1 MRQMVD
7 GDLTEQGAGG
17 EQSGTDRIPGSK
29 PEGVR
34 SAGDKT
40 SKGRSQND
48 RQKRRAM
55 TRMIDRVSEDFVS
68 TFSETGVDHGPDGEP
83 KKHTPSAAALSR
95 DERERA
101 EAEAQQQAK
110 AELRGFGALLGAKR
124 ATSQNLKVGG
134 MFSRL
139 LGGEADDEVS
149 GGMGGAGQNGTG
161 YGGAGQGGDS
171 GVFGGSGVTSDG
183 AISARRGLGDV
194 LGQSSEQGAASP
206 DAPDGTTADGSVIKV
221 KGTVGKKRGLYT
233 SCMKKPVVPEDVI
246 AAAKTA
252 SEHSASDSTHL
263 PSVHDSASGAQH
275 QPNVHASTAGSQHQP
290 GVQTSISGAPHQPG
304 LHASTSGAQHGPS
317 HVVPQVPVRGNF
329 SHTEHVHEKSFPL
342 YDAATTSKGV
352 SFNNRVGRSE
362 KEESSDGPDESFP
375 APNITNVPLPH
386 VRSAAASAREFE
398 MPTVPEQAKQE
409 GKDFSTLR
417 KLANDGKGSKV
428 IPSRAAQTGARDG
441 RFAPDADAHESPE
454 YSQGSSGSPKTGIV
468 GKFFGALKKLFG
480 GK

>member
-7 GDLTEQGAGG
+7 GDLTEHGAGG
-17 EQSGTDRIPGSK
+17 EQSGTGRTPGSK
-29 PEGVR
+29 PESDRNAADR
-34 SAGDKT
+34 S

-55 TRMIDRVSEDFVS
+55 TRMIDRVSDDFVS
-68 TFSETGVDHGPDGEP
+68 TFSETGVDHGPDGEQ
-83 KKHTPSAAALSR
+83 KKQTPSAAALSR

-101 EAEAQQQAK
+101 EAEAQNQAK
-110 AELRGFGALLGAKR
+110 AELRGFGSLLGAKR

-139 LGGEADDEVS
+139 LGGEDEDAS
-149 GGMGGAGQNGTG
+149 GSIGGGSEAGTGHGGA
-161 YGGAGQGGDS
+161 
-171 GVFGGSGVTSDG
+171 TSF
-183 AISARRGLGDV
+183 
-194 LGQSSEQGAASP
+194 E
-206 DAPDGTTADGSVIKV
+206 APDGPTADGSVIKV

-246 AAAKTA
+246 AAANAGTD
-252 SEHSASDSTHL
+252 HSASGVSRTEASHQ
-263 PSVHDSASGAQH
+263 SSANA
-275 QPNVHASTAGSQHQP
+275 PAVGS
-290 GVQTSISGAPHQPG
+290 
-304 LHASTSGAQHGPS
+304 QHGPS

-329 SHTEHVHEKSFPL
+329 SHSEHVHEKSFPL
-342 YDAATTSKGV
+342 YDAATTSKGM
-352 SFNNRVGRSE
+352 SFNNRAARSE
-362 KEESSDGPDESFP
+362 VEESSDGPDESFP

-398 MPTVPEQAKQE
+398 MPTVPDQAKQE

-428 IPSRAAQTGARDG
+428 IPSRPAPAGARNG
-441 RFAPDADAHESPE
+441 RFAADTEAHESPE
-454 YSQGSSGSPKTGIV
+454 SSQGSSVSPKTGIV
-468 GKFFGALKKLFG
+468 GKLFGALKKLFS

>member
-7 GDLTEQGAGG
+7 GDLTEHGAGG
-17 EQSGTDRIPGSK
+17 EQSGTGRTPGSK
-29 PEGVR
+29 PESDRNAADR
-34 SAGDKT
+34 S

-55 TRMIDRVSEDFVS
+55 TRMIDRVSDDFVS
-68 TFSETGVDHGPDGEP
+68 TFSETGVDHGPDGEQ
-83 KKHTPSAAALSR
+83 KKQTPSAAALSR

-101 EAEAQQQAK
+101 EAEAQNQAK
-110 AELRGFGALLGAKR
+110 AELRGFGSLLGAKR

-139 LGGEADDEVS
+139 LGGEDEDAS
-149 GGMGGAGQNGTG
+149 GSIGGASETGTG
-161 YGGAGQGGDS
+161 HGGA
-171 GVFGGSGVTSDG
+171 TSF
-183 AISARRGLGDV
+183 
-194 LGQSSEQGAASP
+194 E
-206 DAPDGTTADGSVIKV
+206 APDGPTADGSVIKV

-246 AAAKTA
+246 AAANAGTD
-252 SEHSASDSTHL
+252 HSASGVSRTEASHQ
-263 PSVHDSASGAQH
+263 SSASA
-275 QPNVHASTAGSQHQP
+275 PAVGS
-290 GVQTSISGAPHQPG
+290 
-304 LHASTSGAQHGPS
+304 QHGPS

-329 SHTEHVHEKSFPL
+329 SHSEHVHEKSFPL
-342 YDAATTSKGV
+342 YDAATTSKGM
-352 SFNNRVGRSE
+352 SFNNRAARSE
-362 KEESSDGPDESFP
+362 VEESSDGPDESFP

-398 MPTVPEQAKQE
+398 MPTVPDQAKQE

-428 IPSRAAQTGARDG
+428 IPSRPAPAGARNG
-441 RFAPDADAHESPE
+441 RFAADTEAHESPE
-454 YSQGSSGSPKTGIV
+454 SSQGSSVSPKTGIV

>member
-7 GDLTEQGAGG
+7 GDLTEHGAGG
-17 EQSGTDRIPGSK
+17 EQSGTGKTPGSK
-29 PEGVR
+29 PESDRNAADR
-34 SAGDKT
+34 S

-68 TFSETGVDHGPDGEP
+68 TFSETGVDHGPDGEQ
-83 KKHTPSAAALSR
+83 KKQTPSAAALSR

-101 EAEAQQQAK
+101 EAEAQNQAK
-110 AELRGFGALLGAKR
+110 AELRGFGSLLGAKR

-139 LGGEADDEVS
+139 LGGEDEDAS
-149 GGMGGAGQNGTG
+149 GSIGGGSEIGTGHGGA
-161 YGGAGQGGDS
+161 
-171 GVFGGSGVTSDG
+171 TS
-183 AISARRGLGDV
+183 I
-194 LGQSSEQGAASP
+194 E
-206 DAPDGTTADGSVIKV
+206 APDGPTADGSVIKV

-246 AAAKTA
+246 AAANA
-252 SEHSASDSTHL
+252 GADHG
-263 PSVHDSASGAQH
+263 ASGVSRTEASH
-275 QPNVHASTAGSQHQP
+275 QSSANAPAVGS
-290 GVQTSISGAPHQPG
+290 
-304 LHASTSGAQHGPS
+304 QHGPS

-329 SHTEHVHEKSFPL
+329 SHSEHVHEKSFPL
-342 YDAATTSKGV
+342 YDAATTSKGM
-352 SFNNRVGRSE
+352 SFNNRAARSE
-362 KEESSDGPDESFP
+362 VEESSDGPDESFP

-398 MPTVPEQAKQE
+398 MPTVPDQAKQE

-428 IPSRAAQTGARDG
+428 IPSRPTPAGARNG
-441 RFAPDADAHESPE
+441 RFAADTEAHESPE
-454 YSQGSSGSPKTGIV
+454 SSQGSSVSPKTGIV
-468 GKFFGALKKLFG
+468 GKLFGALKKLFS

>member
-7 GDLTEQGAGG
+7 GDLTEHGAGG
-17 EQSGTDRIPGSK
+17 EQSGTGRTLGSK
-29 PEGVR
+29 PERDRNAADR
-34 SAGDKT
+34 S

-55 TRMIDRVSEDFVS
+55 TRMIDRVSDDFVS
-68 TFSETGVDHGPDGEP
+68 TFSETGVDHGPDGEQ
-83 KKHTPSAAALSR
+83 KKQTPSAAALSR

-101 EAEAQQQAK
+101 EAEAQNQAK
-110 AELRGFGALLGAKR
+110 AELRGFGSLLGAKR

-139 LGGEADDEVS
+139 LGGEDEDAS
-149 GGMGGAGQNGTG
+149 GSIGGGSEIGTGHGGA
-161 YGGAGQGGDS
+161 
-171 GVFGGSGVTSDG
+171 TS
-183 AISARRGLGDV
+183 I
-194 LGQSSEQGAASP
+194 E
-206 DAPDGTTADGSVIKV
+206 APDGPTADGSVIKV

-246 AAAKTA
+246 AAANAGTD
-252 SEHSASDSTHL
+252 HSASGVSRTEASHQ
-263 PSVHDSASGAQH
+263 SSANA
-275 QPNVHASTAGSQHQP
+275 PAVGS
-290 GVQTSISGAPHQPG
+290 
-304 LHASTSGAQHGPS
+304 QHGPS

-329 SHTEHVHEKSFPL
+329 SHSEHVHEKSFPL
-342 YDAATTSKGV
+342 YDAATTSKGM
-352 SFNNRVGRSE
+352 SFNNRAARSE
-362 KEESSDGPDESFP
+362 VEESSDGPDESFP

-398 MPTVPEQAKQE
+398 MPTVPDQAKQE

-428 IPSRAAQTGARDG
+428 IPSRPAPAGARNG
-441 RFAPDADAHESPE
+441 RFAADTEAHESPE
-454 YSQGSSGSPKTGIV
+454 SSQGSSVSPKTGIV
-468 GKFFGALKKLFG
+468 GKLFGALKKLFS

>member
-7 GDLTEQGAGG
+7 GDLTEHGAGG
-17 EQSGTDRIPGSK
+17 EQSGTGRTPGSK
-29 PEGVR
+29 PESDR
-34 SAGDKT
+34 NAGDRS

-55 TRMIDRVSEDFVS
+55 TRMIDRVSDDFVS
-68 TFSETGVDHGPDGEP
+68 TFSETGVDHGPDGEQ
-83 KKHTPSAAALSR
+83 KKQTPSAAALSR

-101 EAEAQQQAK
+101 EAEAQNQAK
-110 AELRGFGALLGAKR
+110 AELRGFGSLLGAKR

-139 LGGEADDEVS
+139 LGGDDEDAAGS
-149 GGMGGAGQNGTG
+149 IGGASEMGTG
-161 YGGAGQGGDS
+161 HGGA
-171 GVFGGSGVTSDG
+171 TSF
-183 AISARRGLGDV
+183 
-194 LGQSSEQGAASP
+194 E
-206 DAPDGTTADGSVIKV
+206 APDGPTADGSVIKV

-246 AAAKTA
+246 AAANAGTDHGVAGKVGGGGGGAGNAGGIAGGGAGTA
-252 SEHSASDSTHL
+252 SGGVSGSEASHQSSASA
-263 PSVHDSASGAQH
+263 PAV
-275 QPNVHASTAGSQHQP
+275 GS
-290 GVQTSISGAPHQPG
+290 
-304 LHASTSGAQHGPS
+304 QHGPS

-329 SHTEHVHEKSFPL
+329 SHSEHVHEKSFPL
-342 YDAATTSKGV
+342 YDAATTSKGM
-352 SFNNRVGRSE
+352 SFNNRAARSE
-362 KEESSDGPDESFP
+362 VEESSDGPDESFP

-428 IPSRAAQTGARDG
+428 IPSRPAPAGARNG
-441 RFAPDADAHESPE
+441 RFAADTEAHESPE
-454 YSQGSSGSPKTGIV
+454 SSQGSSVSPKTGIV
-468 GKFFGALKKLFG
+468 GKFFGALKKLFS

>member
-7 GDLTEQGAGG
+7 GDLTEHGAGG
-17 EQSGTDRIPGSK
+17 EQSGTGRTPGSK
-29 PEGVR
+29 PESDRNAADR
-34 SAGDKT
+34 S

-55 TRMIDRVSEDFVS
+55 TRMIDRVSDDFVS
-68 TFSETGVDHGPDGEP
+68 TFSETGVDHGPDGEQ
-83 KKHTPSAAALSR
+83 KKQTPSAAALSR

-101 EAEAQQQAK
+101 EAEAQNQAK
-110 AELRGFGALLGAKR
+110 AELRGFGSLLGAKR

-139 LGGEADDEVS
+139 LGGEDEDAS
-149 GGMGGAGQNGTG
+149 GSIGGASETGTG
-161 YGGAGQGGDS
+161 HGGA
-171 GVFGGSGVTSDG
+171 TSF
-183 AISARRGLGDV
+183 
-194 LGQSSEQGAASP
+194 E
-206 DAPDGTTADGSVIKV
+206 APDGPTADGSVIKV

-246 AAAKTA
+246 AAANAGTD
-252 SEHSASDSTHL
+252 HSASGVSRTEASHQHSASA
-263 PSVHDSASGAQH
+263 PASGASH
-275 QPNVHASTAGSQHQP
+275 QPSANAPASGASHQP
-290 GVQTSISGAPHQPG
+290 SASAPVTGNSHQSSANAPAVG
-304 LHASTSGAQHGPS
+304 SQHGPS

-329 SHTEHVHEKSFPL
+329 SHSEHVHEKSFPL
-342 YDAATTSKGV
+342 YDAATTSKGM
-352 SFNNRVGRSE
+352 SFNNRAARSE
-362 KEESSDGPDESFP
+362 VEESSDGPDESFP

-398 MPTVPEQAKQE
+398 MPTVPDQAKQE

-428 IPSRAAQTGARDG
+428 IPSRPAPAGARNG
-441 RFAPDADAHESPE
+441 RFAADTEAHESPE
-454 YSQGSSGSPKTGIV
+454 SSQGSSVSPKTGIV

>member
-17 EQSGTDRIPGSK
+17 EQSGTDRTPGCK

-101 EAEAQQQAK
+101 EADAQQQAK
-110 AELRGFGALLGAKR
+110 AELRGFGSLLGGKR

-139 LGGEADDEVS
+139 LGGEDEDAS
-149 GGMGGAGQNGTG
+149 GGIGGASEMSTANS
-161 YGGAGQGGDS
+161 GA
-171 GVFGGSGVTSDG
+171 TSFEAQDG
-183 AISARRGLGDV
+183 
-194 LGQSSEQGAASP
+194 P
-206 DAPDGTTADGSVIKV
+206 TADGSVIRV

-246 AAAKTA
+246 AASKTA
-252 SEHSASDSTHL
+252 SEHSASDSPHQ
-263 PSVHDSASGAQH
+263 SSAHASTGGTPH
-275 QPNVHASTAGSQHQP
+275 QPNVHVSP
-290 GVQTSISGAPHQPG
+290 
-304 LHASTSGAQHGPS
+304 SGAQHGPS
-317 HVVPQVPVRGNF
+317 QVVPQVPVRGNF
-329 SHTEHVHEKSFPL
+329 SHSEHVHEKSFPL

-362 KEESSDGPDESFP
+362 KEEPSDGPDESFP

-428 IPSRAAQTGARDG
+428 IPSRPAQTGARDG
-441 RFAPDADAHESPE
+441 RFAPDADAHEFPE